1 MDWNMIL
8 VFSGL
13 SVITGI
19 IAGFGTLS
27 IIRGLFTFL
36 LFIGLAMTALLAE
49 LGVNEILSFFL
60 GQAIIMGS
68 TYTYLRILHPEILTR
83 VKKEYTYNGPS
94 HGC

>member
-19 IAGFGTLS
+19 IVGFGTLF

-36 LFIGLAMTALLAE
+36 LFIGLAITALLAE

-68 TYTYLRILHPEILTR
+68 TYIYLRILHPEILTR

>member
-19 IAGFGTLS
+19 IAGFGTLF

-36 LFIGLAMTALLAE
+36 LFIGLAITALLAE

-68 TYTYLRILHPEILTR
+68 TYIYLRILHPEILTR